1 MSQPRTVHTRLARY
15 VAAPNRVLHRY
26 EGCRILTVPGLH
38 GSGERHWQS
47 SWERHHP
54 EFQRVQQADWSQP
67 ELDAWADRILAQA
80 QRPGVPVI
88 VVAHSF
94 GCLAAVRAMQQLP
107 RRIAAALLVAPADP
121 ARFGIA
127 DARLDAPLQGPSLL
141 VASRNDPWQPLER
154 ARRWGD
160 RWGSVIASL
169 GEAGHINVESG
180 HTEWPEGL
188 MMLDWLCRQAL
199 ARHAG

>member
-1 MSQPRTVHTRLARY
+1 MSQSRNLKSGPARSGS
-15 VAAPNRVLHRY
+15 VPNRALHRY
-26 EGCRILTVPGLH
+26 ESCRILTVPGLH
-38 GSGERHWQS
+38 GSGQRHWQT
-47 SWERHHP
+47 SWENHHP
-54 EFQRVQQADWSQP
+54 EFERVQQSDWAEP
-67 ELDAWADRILAQA
+67 ELEEWADRILVQA
-80 QRPGVPVI
+80 HRPGKPV
-88 VVAHSF
+88 VLVAHSF
-94 GCLAAVRAMQQLP
+94 GCLAAVRAMHQMP
-107 RRIAAALLVAPADP
+107 RHIAAALLVAPADP
-121 ARFGIA
+121 GRFGIA
-127 DARLDAPLQGPSLL
+127 DARLDAPLLRPTLL

-199 ARHAG
+199 SGQQG